1 MFRIDIDRMYVVYSI
16 EDRDLA
22 LAFLE
27 MEGMSLM
34 MPGGLQPIRYLTNQG
49 HWEQRI
55 CYKSKEREKSRVR
68 DKARHAK
75 KKEMDRLLS

>member
-55 CYKSKEREKSRVR
+55 AYKSKEREKSRLR
-68 DKARHAK
+68 DRKRHAK
-75 KKEMDRLLS
+75 ERDRLLS